1 MPSMKKKPTT
11 RKKKNVGGP
20 MPKKVPTLKGVSS
33 LGKPSM
39 PSAGRGSLVS
49 KAKRPGSKA
58 PTASQMSYA
67 QQQTQKSALRAQ
79 KAKMKKSPASAA
91 RPTAKPS
98 PRPTARPAS
107 KAPTAAQKSYAQQQT
122 AKSTARAQGAKLKSK
137 IKGLPKLG
145 KMKPGTGTAPDKY
158 PNKTM
163 PVRKPRPKSG
173 TGVAGRPRKST
184 SSPDSAMKTA
194 AYQRALKA
202 YQSSKGKD
210 LKAKSFLEAQQK
222 KMRSDRM
229 ITQIP
234 RQQRILAG
242 QRRPTIRR

>member
-107 KAPTAAQKSYAQQQT
+107 KAPTAAQKKYAQQQT
-122 AKSTARAQGAKLKSK
+122 AKSAVQAQGAKLKSK

-184 SSPDSAMKTA
+184 PSPDSVMKTA

>member
-1 MPSMKKKPTT
+1 MKKKPTT

-20 MPKKVPTLKGVSS
+20 MPKKVPTLKGVPS

-79 KAKMKKSPASAA
+79 KAKMKKSSASAA

-107 KAPTAAQKSYAQQQT
+107 KAPTAAQKKYAQQQT
-122 AKSTARAQGAKLKSK
+122 AKSAVQAQGAKLKAKASA

-158 PNKTM
+158 PNQPM

-184 SSPDSAMKTA
+184 SSPDSVMKTA

>member
-1 MPSMKKKPTT
+1 MKKKPTT

-98 PRPTARPAS
+98 PRPAS

-122 AKSTARAQGAKLKSK
+122 AKSTARAQGAKLKTK

-184 SSPDSAMKTA
+184 TSPASAMKTA